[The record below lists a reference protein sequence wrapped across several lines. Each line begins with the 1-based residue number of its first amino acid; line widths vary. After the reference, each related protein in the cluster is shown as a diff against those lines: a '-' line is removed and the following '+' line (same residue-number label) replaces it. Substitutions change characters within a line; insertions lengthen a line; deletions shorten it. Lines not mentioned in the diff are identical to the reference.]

1 MKGTESAAKK
11 RPLVVFAVVN
21 WNQCQLTLDCL
32 ASLREQTY
40 PNFSVVLV
48 DNGSVDGS
56 AGAVREQFPE
66 VTVLENGRNL
76 GIAGANNVGIRWA
89 LDAGADYVFLLNND
103 TIVDSDMLDHLV
115 RVTEADPTIG
125 MAGPTMLF
133 FDQPETI
140 WCAGNSIDW
149 NSGETNRLR
158 EGDSLST
165 VREADLEEV
174 DFITSC
180 AVLIKRAVF
189 EQVGLM
195 DERYFIY
202 YDETD
207 WFARASA
214 SGWRSVYV
222 PWARMWHKV
231 SASMGES
238 SPRTDYYM
246 IRNRFLFLSK
256 NLDGFHKA
264 FSLTWAAARNL
275 KIIAAYTLKNR
286 TAKRLAN
293 RDAKYLGL
301 RDAIVGRWGEMG
313 PDVSVVCNRTHQ

>member
-1 MKGTESAAKK
+1 VTGVESPAQK
-11 RPLVVFAVVN
+11 RPLVAFAVVN

-40 PNFSVVLV
+40 PDFSVILV
-48 DNGSVDGS
+48 DNGSQDGS
-56 AGAVREQFPE
+56 VQAVREQFPE

-76 GIAGANNVGIRWA
+76 GIAGANNVGIKQA
-89 LDAGADYVFLLNND
+89 LDMGADYVFLLNND
-103 TIVDSDMLDHLV
+103 TIVDAHMLDYLV
-115 RVTEADPTIG
+115 GVAESDSSIG

-149 NSGETNRLR
+149 TNGETSRLR

-165 VREADLEEV
+165 VKDASLENV

-207 WFARASA
+207 WFARAAA

-222 PWARMWHKV
+222 PWAKMWHKV

-246 IRNRFLFLSK
+246 VRNRFLFLSK
-256 NLDGFHKA
+256 NLTGLQKA
-264 FSLTWAAARNL
+264 LALTWATLRNL

-286 TAKRLAN
+286 TSERLSN
-293 RDAKYLGL
+293 RNAKYLGL
-301 RDAIVGRWGEMG
+301 RDAVAGRWGEMG
-313 PDVSVVCNRTHQ
+313 PDVSAMCNRSYQ

>member
-1 MKGTESAAKK
+1 VA
-11 RPLVVFAVVN
+11 FAVVN

-32 ASLREQTY
+32 ASLRQQTY

-56 AGAVREQFPE
+56 VEAIREQFPE

-89 LDAGADYVFLLNND
+89 LEAGADYVFLLNND
-103 TIVDSDMLDHLV
+103 TIVDPDMLDHLV
-115 RVTEADPTIG
+115 RVAESEPSIG

-133 FDQPETI
+133 FDEPETI
-140 WCAGNSIDW
+140 WCAGNSINW
-149 NSGETNRLR
+149 TNGETLRLR

-165 VREADLEEV
+165 VKDAGLEDV

-207 WFARASA
+207 WFARAAA

-222 PWARMWHKV
+222 PWAKMWHKV

-256 NLDGFHKA
+256 NLTGFRKA
-264 FSLTWAAARNL
+264 FALIWAAARNMR
-275 KIIAAYTLKNR
+275 IIAAYTLKHR
-286 TAKRLAN
+286 TPKRLSN
-293 RDAKYLGL
+293 RNAKYLGL
-301 RDAIVGRWGEMG
+301 RDAVAGRWGEMK
-313 PDVSVVCNRTHQ
+313 PDVSAVCNRPHP

>member
-1 MKGTESAAKK
+1 MGVESPAKK
-11 RPLVVFAVVN
+11 RSLVAFVVVN

-40 PNFSVVLV
+40 RNFSVVLV
-48 DNGSVDGS
+48 DNGSQDGS
-56 AGAVREQFPE
+56 VQAVQEQFPE

-76 GIAGANNVGIRWA
+76 GIAGANNVGIKQA
-89 LDAGADYVFLLNND
+89 LGMGADYVFLLNND
-103 TIVDSDMLDHLV
+103 TIVDAHMLDHLV
-115 RVTEADPTIG
+115 QVAESDSSIG

-133 FDQPETI
+133 FDQPDTI

-149 NSGETNRLR
+149 TNGETLRLR
-158 EGDSLST
+158 EGASLST
-165 VREADLEEV
+165 VKDASLEDV

-207 WFARASA
+207 WFARAAA

-222 PWARMWHKV
+222 PWAKMWHKV

-246 IRNRFLFLSK
+246 VRNRFLFLSK
-256 NLDGFHKA
+256 NLTGFKKA
-264 FSLTWAAARNL
+264 LALTWATLRNIR
-275 KIIAAYTLKNR
+275 IITAYTLKNR
-286 TAKRLAN
+286 SEKRLSN
-293 RDAKYLGL
+293 RNAKYLGL
-301 RDAIVGRWGEMG
+301 RDAIAGRWGEMG
-313 PDVSVVCNRTHQ
+313 PDVSAMCNRS